1 VAIDS
6 EPVRTDEDLARE
18 IAGRLPGTVATLDV
32 WRDGEIRAVPVKLSF
47 RQMLSAGRRFSPR
60 MDDARPAAQEE
71 APLGLRVRDLDQ
83 VAAGLRIPPS
93 IRGVLVTEVDPAG
106 PARLA
111 QVRGNHVIMEI
122 NRRPVRS
129 VEEYRAVVATLR
141 PGEVAALLVYDKTT
155 HQRIICAV
163 ELDQY
168 P

>member
-1 VAIDS
+1 M
-6 EPVRTDEDLARE
+6 RH

-32 WRDGEIRAVPVKLSF
+32 WRDGTRHEIPVKLSL
-47 RQMLSAGRRFSPR
+47 RQMLTAARRFSQHYE
-60 MDDARPAAQEE
+60 DARPAAQDQ
-71 APLGLRVRDLDQ
+71 APLGLRVRDLDE
-83 VAAGLRIPPS
+83 VAADLRIPPS

-111 QVRGNHVIMEI
+111 QVRGNQVILEI

-129 VEEYRAVVATLR
+129 VAEYRAVVAALR

-155 HQRIICAV
+155 QQRAICAV
-163 ELDQY
+163 ELDPY